1 MIRKTGVGGC
11 YLATDQEQSTK
22 TVQTDTPVLFTV
34 GVISQYWRLS
44 RWHPITLHVSILD
57 LDHIIVQ
64 QRY

>member
-11 YLATDQEQSTK
+11 YLPTDQERSTK

-44 RWHPITLHVSILD
+44 RWHPITLYAFILD

-64 QRY
+64 